1 MVAAV
6 QRRHKTL
13 TQRTSRQVLQ
23 HLLDH
28 DTSPAQAIDDLGLGR
43 IADEAQ
49 LQPLVEAALA
59 ALPQAAATFLEGKE
73 KALDAL
79 KGHVMKA
86 TRGRADHEVVDRMLR
101 EAIAQSA

>member
-1 MVAAV
+1 MN
-6 QRRHKTL
+6 
-13 TQRTSRQVLQ
+13 
-23 HLLDH
+23 
-28 DTSPAQAIDDLGLGR
+28 
-43 IADEAQ
+43 
-49 LQPLVEAALA
+49 AAL
-59 ALPQAAATFLEGKE
+59 QAMPRAVATFLEGKE